1 MTSRIAH
8 AAALCLA
15 LLQVGTATATKADD
29 SLKPAPAASAPRTTA
44 PPAPTARGKAVP
56 KRESAV
62 DAADHAQEP
71 GRLRPEQAVVPQIV
85 VPLRAHTAPAPARA
99 GAKATGG
106 EIDQDA
112 ARCAAQTTA
121 AERERCKAGR

>member
-1 MTSRIAH
+1 MTSRLAH
-8 AAALCLA
+8 ATVLCL
-15 LLQVGTATATKADD
+15 LLWQVAAANAAN
-29 SLKPAPAASAPRTTA
+29 SPKPEPAASAPRASAA
-44 PPAPTARGKAVP
+44 PARGKAGP
-56 KRESAV
+56 KAESAV

-106 EIDQDA
+106 EIDQGA
-112 ARCAAQTTA
+112 ARCAAQKTA